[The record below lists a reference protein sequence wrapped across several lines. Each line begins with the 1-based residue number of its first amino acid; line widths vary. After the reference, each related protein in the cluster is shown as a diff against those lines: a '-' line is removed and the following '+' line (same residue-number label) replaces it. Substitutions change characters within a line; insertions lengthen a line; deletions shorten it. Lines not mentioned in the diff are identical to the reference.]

1 MSRVSGS
8 FWAVYGLAFIIA
20 AAGFFVAWQFVGP
33 PPPKT
38 FRLAAGA
45 RGGGYYAFALRYAEF
60 LEQRGVRVEVLET
73 SGSIENLRLLRDPVS
88 GVDVALV
95 QGGVADGAGASGLVG
110 LGSVC
115 LEPLWV
121 LLREGTTA
129 AGLGDLKDKR
139 VAIGLEGSG
148 THELSLR
155 LLAAN
160 GIGRQALGLLPL
172 GGSNAVEA
180 LLTGRVDAM
189 MTVASIDAE
198 IVKRLL
204 SDRRVVPFSF
214 ARADAYA
221 RRFRFLKAVR
231 LPRGAMDLAHDRPP
245 CDLALVSPAA
255 TLVARDTFHPAL
267 ADLMLQAAAAA
278 HAAGDLLS
286 DPGQFPSPL
295 YLDFPLSRDAQRYF
309 KHGPPVLQRFLPF
322 WLATT
327 VDRVKILVV
336 PLLVLLMP
344 IFKIVPPT
352 LNWRIRGKITRW
364 YRRLYSIDSRVEGA
378 DAAAVLALLDEIE
391 GVERE
396 VLRVMVPLGY
406 ADQLYNLRAHIVLV
420 RNMILARKQRLEQG
434 RSGPARG

>member
-1 MSRVSGS
+1 M
-8 FWAVYGLAFIIA
+8 
-20 AAGFFVAWQFVGP
+20 
-33 PPPKT
+33 
-38 FRLAAGA
+38 
-45 RGGGYYAFALRYAEF
+45 
-60 LEQRGVRVEVLET
+60 
-73 SGSIENLRLLRDPVS
+73 
-88 GVDVALV
+88 
-95 QGGVADGAGASGLVG
+95 
-110 LGSVC
+110 
-115 LEPLWV
+115 
-121 LLREGTTA
+121 
-129 AGLGDLKDKR
+129 
-139 VAIGLEGSG
+139 
-148 THELSLR
+148 
-155 LLAAN
+155 
-160 GIGRQALGLLPL
+160 
-172 GGSNAVEA
+172 EA

-327 VDRVKILVV
+327 ADRVKILIV
-336 PLLVLLMP
+336 PLLVLLLP

-364 YRRLYSIDSRVEGA
+364 YRKLYAIDSRIEGA
-378 DAAAVLALLDEIE
+378 DSENLLALLDEIE
-391 GVERE
+391 WVERE